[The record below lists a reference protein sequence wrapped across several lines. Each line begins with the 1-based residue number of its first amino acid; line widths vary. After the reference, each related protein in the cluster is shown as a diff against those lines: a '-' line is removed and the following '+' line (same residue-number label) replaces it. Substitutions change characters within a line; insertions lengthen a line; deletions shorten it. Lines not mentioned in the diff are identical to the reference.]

1 MTARLATHPDVAAR
15 AADVLERLLRAGV
28 DVERVPSSEAGS
40 PDRDPMRGVR
50 EGHLEL
56 AVVGLD
62 ALRGSAADGLTMVA
76 ALPREDPRD
85 ALIVFDGQ
93 PAPLRRLAPGTR
105 VGVRGA
111 RRHAFLRAQRPD
123 LVAVDLPP
131 GQDSG
136 LTTPAAD
143 VAAAV
148 VASWEARRLRLAGR
162 TVEMLD
168 ARSWLPAP
176 GQGIVALMARHPVA
190 EVTALDHLPTRTA
203 LRAELAL
210 VDALDFDGE
219 VAYGAVAQPSG
230 GLMRLWAAVLSR
242 DGTRLVRSDLTG
254 PLDEP
259 EVLGVTVA
267 RQLMRR
273 GADLLLERAHS

>member
-1 MTARLATHPDVAAR
+1 
-15 AADVLERLLRAGV
+15 
-28 DVERVPSSEAGS
+28 
-40 PDRDPMRGVR
+40 
-50 EGHLEL
+50 
-56 AVVGLD
+56 
-62 ALRGSAADGLTMVA
+62 
-76 ALPREDPRD
+76 
-85 ALIVFDGQ
+85 
-93 PAPLRRLAPGTR
+93 
-105 VGVRGA
+105 
-111 RRHAFLRAQRPD
+111 
-123 LVAVDLPP
+123 
-131 GQDSG
+131 
-136 LTTPAAD
+136 
-143 VAAAV
+143 
-148 VASWEARRLRLAGR
+148 LRLAGR